1 MTFVEAPNP
10 PPCVIRYS
18 ENDGKPPPGVKVG
31 VASREKAQKTRS
43 PLFAVTIN
51 FDADG
56 NLFLAPS
63 AGT

>member
-1 MTFVEAPNP
+1 MVMTQ
-10 PPCVIRYS
+10 
-18 ENDGKPPPGVKVG
+18 VG
-31 VASREKAQKTRS
+31 VASKEKAQKTRA

-56 NLFLAPS
+56 NLFLSPS